1 MELINRLRDEMQKEE
16 LKFAYRGLVTLENSV
31 PLIMLIEREMETA
44 EYGPVARKRLF
55 MFVVESLQNV
65 AKHGD
70 DAETSGMSLILY
82 SKISGGYSVT
92 TGNVISSDNVDDLR
106 KRLDEI
112 NRLAPDEIRSVYRRM
127 LTDSSLS
134 SKGGAGLGLIE
145 MAKKTGNRLDYDF
158 RRLND
163 RQHYFMLNKTV
174 DSEGTGFHTDSAEK
188 HFNGDKALNLGKMMA
203 RNDIYLIWSGH
214 LNHAVGREVISF
226 TEKKLSEENIEQ
238 TLRKRVFSILVEM
251 IENVAKYS
259 PGREDEEKYGMPL
272 AILRFREGVY
282 HISTGNL
289 IRNSKT
295 ETLRGKMDIISGL
308 DNDEL
313 RQHFKKSL
321 AEQTPEV
328 ESTGNMGLIEM
339 AWKSGNKL
347 HYRLSPLNDIYSY
360 FTITARIDSQV

>member
-1 MELINRLRDEMQKEE
+1 MELINRLRNEMQKED
-16 LKFAYRGLVTLENSV
+16 LMFAYRGLVTLENSV

-65 AKHGD
+65 AKHVD
-70 DAETSGMSLILY
+70 QAETSGMSLILY
-82 SKISGGYSVT
+82 SKIKGGYTVT
-92 TGNVISSDNVDDLR
+92 TGNVISSDNVEGLR

-112 NRLAPDEIRSVYRRM
+112 NRLNPDEIRSVYRRM

-158 RRLND
+158 RRLNEQ
-163 RQHYFMLNKTV
+163 QHYFMLSKTV
-174 DSEGTGFHTDSAEK
+174 DSEGMGFNTESTEK
-188 HFNGDKALNLGKMMA
+188 PFRGDKALKLGRMMA
-203 RNDIYLIWSGH
+203 RNNIYLIWSGH
-214 LNHAVGREVISF
+214 LNQAVGREVISF

-259 PGREDEEKYGMPL
+259 PGREDEEKYGMPI
-272 AILRFREGVY
+272 AMLRFRQGRY

-295 ETLRGKMDIISGL
+295 GILREKMDIISGL
-308 DNDEL
+308 DNAEL
-313 RQHFKKSL
+313 RKHFKQSL
-321 AEQTPEV
+321 SEQTPET
-328 ESTGNMGLIEM
+328 ESTGNMGLIEI

-347 HYRLSPLNDIYSY
+347 HYRLTALNDIYSY

>member
-1 MELINRLRDEMQKEE
+1 MQKED
-16 LKFAYRGLVTLENSV
+16 LMFAYRGLVTLENSV
-31 PLIMLIEREMETA
+31 PLIMLIEKEMETA

-70 DAETSGMSLILY
+70 HDETSGMSLILY
-82 SKISGGYSVT
+82 SKLRGGYTVT
-92 TGNVISSDNVDDLR
+92 TANVISSDNVEGLR

-134 SKGGAGLGLIE
+134 NKGGAGLGLIE

-158 RRLND
+158 RRLNE
-163 RQHYFMLNKTV
+163 RQHYFMLSKTV
-174 DSEGTGFHTDSAEK
+174 NSEGMGFHTDSNEK
-188 HFNGDKALNLGKMMA
+188 HFNGDKTLKLGRMMA
-203 RNDIYLIWSGH
+203 RNNIYLIWSGH
-214 LNHAVGREVISF
+214 LNQAVGREVISF
-226 TEKKLSEENIEQ
+226 TEKKLSEEKIEQ

-272 AILRFREGVY
+272 AMLRFSQGRY
-282 HISTGNL
+282 QISTGNL

-295 ETLRGKMDIISGL
+295 GILREKMDIISGL
-308 DNDEL
+308 DNAEL
-313 RQHFKKSL
+313 REHFKQSL
-321 AEQTPEV
+321 SEQTPET
-328 ESTGNMGLIEM
+328 ESTGNMGLIEI

-347 HYRLSPLNDIYSY
+347 NYRLSPLNDIYSY

>member
-1 MELINRLRDEMQKEE
+1 MELINRLRHEMQKED
-16 LKFAYRGLVTLENSV
+16 LMFAYRGLVTLENSV

-70 DAETSGMSLILY
+70 HSESSGMSMILY
-82 SKISGGYSVT
+82 SKIRGGYTVT
-92 TGNVISSDNVDDLR
+92 TGNVISSENVEDLR
-106 KRLDEI
+106 RRLDEI
-112 NRLAPDEIRSVYRRM
+112 NRLDPDEIRSVYRRM

-163 RQHYFMLNKTV
+163 RQHYFMLSKTV
-174 DSEGTGFHTDSAEK
+174 DSEGMGFHTGSAEK
-188 HFNGDKALNLGKMMA
+188 QFSGDKALKLGRMMA
-203 RNDIYLIWSGH
+203 RNNVYLIWSGH
-214 LNHAVGREVISF
+214 LNQAVGREVISF

-272 AILRFREGVY
+272 AMLRFRQGRY

-289 IRNSKT
+289 VRNSQT
-295 ETLRGKMDIISGL
+295 DILREKMNIISRL

-313 RQHFKKSL
+313 REYFKKSL
-321 AEQTPEV
+321 SEQTPET

-347 HYRLSPLNDIYSY
+347 HYRLSPVNDIYSY
-360 FTITARIDSQV
+360 FIINARIDSRI